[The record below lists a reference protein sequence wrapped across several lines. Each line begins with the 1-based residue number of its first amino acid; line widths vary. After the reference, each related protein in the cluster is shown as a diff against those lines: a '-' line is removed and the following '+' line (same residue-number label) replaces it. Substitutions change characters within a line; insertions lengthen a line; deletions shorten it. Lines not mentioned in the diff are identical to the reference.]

1 VEQHDFDYDM
11 NKYQCDPMLDLCSLT
26 CAAKLLVMTL
36 GHGAVYASSMRQK
49 LNTKILTE
57 AELAGVNDLIRIR
70 QTG

>member
-1 VEQHDFDYDM
+1 VIQWWIYASFAVHDDM
-11 NKYQCDPMLDLCSLT
+11 CSNILGI
-26 CAAKLLVMTL
+26 MTL

-57 AELAGVNDLIRIR
+57 AELAGVNDLIR